1 MSVGVDEGDLD
12 KIVLADGV
20 GDVVVFGDDGAVGDV
35 YDVFVVF
42 ADASVLGDVYVVVVD
57 EGVVVVD
64 VVDGVVDDDV
74 NMDVVVVGDL
84 LCDEVEE
91 GHRAGG
97 EVLAAVTRHLNS
109 TFIF

>member
-64 VVDGVVDDDV
+64 VVDGVVDEV

-97 EVLAAVTRHLNS
+97 EVLAAVTRHLRS

>member
-42 ADASVLGDVYVVVVD
+42 ADASVLGDVYVVVID
-57 EGVVVVD
+57 EGVVVED

-74 NMDVVVVGDL
+74 IMDDVVVGDL
-84 LCDEVEE
+84 LCDKVEE

-97 EVLAAVTRHLNS
+97 EVLATVTRHLNS